1 MLWMMGW
8 ISAVG
13 PADSG
18 PRSRGVAPTT
28 PGAAASSGAADTGAE
43 ASGSAPVALDP
54 SDAEDRDFV
63 LKFQG
68 GGEEGFNRLVLK
80 HKDRVFSLCMRMLCD
95 RDEADDTAQETFLR
109 VFHGL
114 KGFRLE
120 SRFSTWLHRIAVNAC
135 KNKLDSRAW
144 KDSRAKAGLEAAE
157 REEAGS
163 SPSPAQ
169 VLEAKSRRD
178 RIEEAIARLPE
189 DQRVLVVLRDV
200 EGRAYEEIAESLAL
214 NPGTLKSRLNRARA
228 QLQDWLKELR

>member
-1 MLWMMGW
+1 MLWMMDW
-8 ISAVG
+8 IGAVG
-13 PADSG
+13 PAGSG
-18 PRSRGVAPTT
+18 SRPRGGRSADPGVAPE
-28 PGAAASSGAADTGAE
+28 AAPE
-43 ASGSAPVALDP
+43 AQDP

-63 LKFQG
+63 LRFQG

-95 RDEADDTAQETFLR
+95 RDEADDTAQETFVR

-120 SRFSTWLHRIAVNAC
+120 SRFSTWLYRIAVNAC

-157 REEAGS
+157 REEAGA

-169 VLEAKSRRD
+169 VLEAKSRKA

>member
-1 MLWMMGW
+1 MLWMVGW

-13 PADSG
+13 PAGAGSR
-18 PRSRGVAPTT
+18 PRG
-28 PGAAASSGAADTGAE
+28 GQAAAPEAAPE
-43 ASGSAPVALDP
+43 APDP
-54 SDAEDRDFV
+54 SEAEDRAFV
-63 LKFQG
+63 LQFQG

-157 REEAGS
+157 REEAGAA
-163 SPSPAQ
+163 PSPAQ
-169 VLEAKSRRD
+169 VLEAKSRRA

-228 QLQDWLKELR
+228 QLQAWLKELR